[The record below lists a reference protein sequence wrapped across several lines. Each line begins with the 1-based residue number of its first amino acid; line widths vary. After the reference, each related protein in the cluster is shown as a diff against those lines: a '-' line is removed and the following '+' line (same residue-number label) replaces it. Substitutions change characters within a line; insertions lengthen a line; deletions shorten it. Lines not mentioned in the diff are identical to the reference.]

1 LTAARAVAVPPK
13 KSGSGLRPED
23 LREKESVAGTLVP
36 APERRERQYW
46 LDRERFVLSP
56 VLLPNLPIV

>member
-1 LTAARAVAVPPK
+1 VAVPPK

-36 APERRERQYW
+36 AQERRERQYW
-46 LDRERFVLSP
+46 LDRENAETTGLP
-56 VLLPNLPIV
+56 VVWGFR